1 MAGRSGMAWRRLDV
15 PGRDAA
21 TLNRGAENWLV
32 VGEAEFVDDGRACR
46 LRYSIDLSPAWHTRT
61 VAVAGSVGER
71 SVDLAVRVDQR
82 QRWTMNWR
90 QVPSLAGCLDID
102 LAFTP
107 ATNTLPI
114 RRLDLPVGES
124 ARVVAAWLRFP
135 ELDLEPLEQIYRRVD
150 STHYDYR
157 APETDFHA
165 VLTVSP
171 EGWVVDYP
179 GLWVQAGTRQQRV

>member
-1 MAGRSGMAWRRLDV
+1 MESRSGMVWRRLDV

-21 TLNRGAENWLV
+21 TLNQSEKGWLV
-32 VGEAEFVDDGRACR
+32 VGEAEFVDEGRACR
-46 LRYSIDLSPAWHTRT
+46 LQYSIDLSPAWHTRS
-61 VAVAGSVGER
+61 VAVAGSNGER
-71 SVDLAVRVDQR
+71 KIDLAVRVDR
-82 QRWTMNWR
+82 GQRWTMNWR
-90 QVPSLAGCLDID
+90 QVPSIADCLDID

-135 ELDLEPLEQIYRRVD
+135 ELDLEPLEQVYRRVD
-150 STHYDYR
+150 ANHYDYR
-157 APETDFHA
+157 APESGFQA
-165 VLTVSP
+165 VLTVTP

-179 GLWVQAGTRQQRV
+179 GLWVANAR